1 MAKPE
6 FLFVKRAMD
15 IVLSLVALIILSP
28 IFLITAIAVKSD
40 GGPAFYKQVRLT
52 KDAAHR
58 TRVEVIENRVSIGQV
73 ALDRERPAGHNDH
86 NDRFAGA
93 FYGFEQVRLF
103 AYQVDVAQRV
113 SLSRQDSLFAD
124 KDNSHIGLAGDAFC
138 SFEITG
144 ALVSRMTQP
153 GLVVVFYVFV
163 FVALPLLIS
172 Q

>member
-1 MAKPE
+1 M
-6 FLFVKRAMD
+6 
-15 IVLSLVALIILSP
+15 
-28 IFLITAIAVKSD
+28 
-40 GGPAFYKQVRLT
+40 
-52 KDAAHR
+52 
-58 TRVEVIENRVSIGQV
+58 EVIENRVGIGQV

-124 KDNSHIGLAGDAFC
+124 KDNNHIGLAGDAFC

-163 FVALPLLIS
+163 FVALQGFQRSYGVVFVAVERPCAQLVVGCVSHRADNGYGHILF
-172 Q
+172 QRKHTVVLQ